1 MTSMITKARNFDGSL
16 HTYDEPVVDSRGGK
30 SVRIKFKGQ
39 PLNIQIPY
47 MLTWGVN
54 KWEDEN
60 TGRCKYDASLQFDP
74 HKSDTQVSFLDEMKA
89 FEEKIK
95 NDAVKNSKK
104 WFGKKMTYDVVDALM
119 YPILKY
125 PKDKESGE
133 PDLSRNPT
141 LKLKVPFWEGRFNV
155 EVYDTKKK
163 PLYLPPA
170 YGKEGAGNQA
180 PNQDNSA
187 TPQDFIPKG
196 SHIKGLIRC
205 NGLWFVGGKFGCTWQ
220 MLQMNTRPPTRLVG
234 SGICAIEDDSDD
246 EEFLKSVANE
256 EKEKDQEQIRQE
268 VEEEVNAAQED
279 DDDDDEDDDD
289 EDEEQEAEPPS
300 PPKKKKKVVRRK
312 KKKETSEDA

>member
-1 MTSMITKARNFDGSL
+1 MITKAKDFDGSL
-16 HTYDEPVVDSRGGK
+16 HTYDEPIVDSRGGK
-30 SVRIKFKGQ
+30 SVRLKFRGQ
-39 PLNIQIPY
+39 PLNIQIPF

-74 HKSDTQVSFLDEMKA
+74 HKSDTQAAFLDEMKA

-155 EVYDTKKK
+155 EVYNTSKQ

-170 YGKEGAGNQA
+170 YGKEGDGNQA

-187 TPQDFIPKG
+187 TPVDFIPKG
-196 SHIKGLIRC
+196 SHVKGLIRC

-220 MLQMNTRPPTRLVG
+220 MLQMNSRPPTRLVG
-234 SGICAIEDDSDD
+234 SGVCAIEDDSDD
-246 EEFLKSVANE
+246 EEFLESVAKE
-256 EKEKDQEQIRQE
+256 EKEKETDEIRQE
-268 VEEEVNAAQED
+268 VQEAVED
-279 DDDDDEDDDD
+279 AVEDSDE
-289 EDEEQEAEPPS
+289 EDEEDEQEAAPS
-300 PPKKKKKVVRRK
+300 PPKKKKKVVRRRK
-312 KKKETSEDA
+312 KTAAE

>member
-1 MTSMITKARNFDGSL
+1 MSSSMITKAKDFDGSA
-16 HTYDEPVVDSRGGK
+16 HTYDEPIVDSRGGK
-30 SVRIKFKGQ
+30 SVRIKYKSQ

-60 TGRCKYDASLQFDP
+60 SGKCKYDASLQFDP
-74 HKSDTQVSFLDEMKA
+74 HKSDTQSAFLDEMKA

-95 NDAVKNSKK
+95 NDAVTNSKK

-155 EVYDTKKK
+155 EVYNTSKQ

-170 YGKEGAGNQA
+170 YGKEGDGNQA
-180 PNQDNSA
+180 PNQDRDA
-187 TPQDFIPKG
+187 TPVDFIPKG
-196 SHIKGLIRC
+196 SHVKGLIRC

-234 SGICAIEDDSDD
+234 SGVCAIEDDSDD
-246 EEFLKSVANE
+246 EEFLESVAKE
-256 EKEKDQEQIRQE
+256 EKEKETEEIRQE
-268 VEEEVNAAQED
+268 VQEAVEDAAAES
-279 DDDDDEDDDD
+279 D
-289 EDEEQEAEPPS
+289 EDEEEEEDEQEAAPS
-300 PPKKKKKVVRRK
+300 PPKPKKKKVVRRRK
-312 KKKETSEDA
+312 KAAAE

>member
-1 MTSMITKARNFDGSL
+1 MSSSMITKAKDFDGSL
-16 HTYDEPVVDSRGGK
+16 HTYDEPIVDSRGGK
-30 SVRIKFKGQ
+30 SVRIKFKSQ

-74 HKSDTQVSFLDEMKA
+74 HKSDTQAAFLDEMKA

-155 EVYDTKKK
+155 EVYNTSKQ

-170 YGKEGAGNQA
+170 YGKEGDGNQA
-180 PNQDNSA
+180 PNQDNNA
-187 TPQDFIPKG
+187 TPVDFIPKG
-196 SHIKGLIRC
+196 SHVKGLIRC

-220 MLQMNTRPPTRLVG
+220 MLQMNSRQPTRLVG
-234 SGICAIEDDSDD
+234 SGVCAIEDDSDD
-246 EEFLKSVANE
+246 EEFLESVAKE
-256 EKEKDQEQIRQE
+256 EKEKEKETDEIRQE
-268 VEEEVNAAQED
+268 VQEEVQEAVEDAADDSEEEEEED
-279 DDDDDEDDDD
+279 V
-289 EDEEQEAEPPS
+289 QEAVSS
-300 PPKKKKKVVRRK
+300 PPKKKKKVVRRRK
-312 KKKETSEDA
+312 KTATE

>member
-1 MTSMITKARNFDGSL
+1 MSSSLITKAKHFDGSL
-16 HTYDEPVVDSRGGK
+16 HTYDEPVVDARGGK
-30 SVRIKFKGQ
+30 SVRTKYKKQ
-39 PLNIQIPY
+39 ALNIQIPW

-74 HKSDTQVSFLDEMKA
+74 NKSETQTTFLDEMKT

-95 NDAVKNSKK
+95 QDAVKNSKK

-119 YPILKY
+119 YPILRY

-155 EVYDTKKK
+155 EVYDVNKQ

-170 YGKEGAGNQA
+170 FGKEGDGNQA
-180 PNQDNSA
+180 TKQDNSA

-196 SHIKGLIRC
+196 SHVKGIIRC
-205 NGLWFVGGKFGCTWQ
+205 NGLWFVGGKFGVTWQ
-220 MLQMNTRPPTRLVG
+220 MLQMNTRPPVRIVG
-234 SGICAIEDDSDD
+234 SGKCAIEDDSDD
-246 EEFLKSVANE
+246 EGFLE
-256 EKEKDQEQIRQE
+256 ELATKEAEEQQEQIRQE
-268 VEEEVNAAQED
+268 VEEEVSTQSVEA
-279 DDDDDEDDDD
+279 DD
-289 EDEEQEAEPPS
+289 EDEDEEVAPS
-300 PPKKKKKVVRRK
+300 PPKPKKKKKVVRRK
-312 KKKETSEDA
+312 KKIASDA

>member
-1 MTSMITKARNFDGSL
+1 MTSMITKAKDFDGSL

-30 SVRIKFKGQ
+30 SVRLKFRGQ
-39 PLNIQIPY
+39 PLNIQIPF

-74 HKSDTQVSFLDEMKA
+74 DKSDSQASFLDEMKA

-95 NDAVKNSKK
+95 NDAVTNSKK

-141 LKLKVPFWEGRFNV
+141 LKLKVPHWEGRFNV
-155 EVYDTKKK
+155 EVYDTNKK

-170 YGKEGAGNQA
+170 YGKEGDGNQA
-180 PNQDNSA
+180 PNGDVNA
-187 TPQDFIPKG
+187 TPVDFIPKG
-196 SHIKGLIRC
+196 SHVKGIIRC

-220 MLQMNTRPPTRLVG
+220 MIQMSTRPPTRLVG

-246 EEFLKSVANE
+246 EEFLETVAQE

-268 VEEEVNAAQED
+268 VEDEVAAAAESNQDEE
-279 DDDDDEDDDD
+279 DEDED
-289 EDEEQEAEPPS
+289 EDEEEEEVVAPPS

-312 KKKETSEDA
+312 KKVASA

>member
-1 MTSMITKARNFDGSL
+1 MSSSLITKAKHFDGSL
-16 HTYDEPVVDSRGGK
+16 HTYDEPVVDARGGK
-30 SVRIKFKGQ
+30 SVRTKYKSQ
-39 PLNIQIPY
+39 ALNIQIPW

-74 HKSDTQVSFLDEMKA
+74 NKSETQTTFLDEMKT

-95 NDAVKNSKK
+95 QDAVKNSKK

-119 YPILKY
+119 YPILRY

-155 EVYDTKKK
+155 EVYDANKQ

-170 YGKEGAGNQA
+170 FGKEGDGNQA
-180 PNQDNSA
+180 PKQDNSA

-196 SHIKGLIRC
+196 SHVKGIIRC
-205 NGLWFVGGKFGCTWQ
+205 NGLWFVGGKFGVTWQ
-220 MLQMNTRPPTRLVG
+220 MLQMNTRPPVRIVG
-234 SGICAIEDDSDD
+234 SGKCAIEDDSDD
-246 EEFLKSVANE
+246 EGFLE
-256 EKEKDQEQIRQE
+256 ELAAKEAEEQQEQIRQE
-268 VEEEVNAAQED
+268 VEEEVSTQPVEA
-279 DDDDDEDDDD
+279 DEDD
-289 EDEEQEAEPPS
+289 EDEDEDKEVAPS
-300 PPKKKKKVVRRK
+300 PPKPKKKKKVVRRK
-312 KKKETSEDA
+312 KKVAADA

>member
-1 MTSMITKARNFDGSL
+1 MSSSMITKAKDFDGSA
-16 HTYDEPVVDSRGGK
+16 HTYDEPIVDSRGGK
-30 SVRIKFKGQ
+30 SVRIKYKSQ

-60 TGRCKYDASLQFDP
+60 SGKCKYDASLQFDP
-74 HKSDTQVSFLDEMKA
+74 HKSDTQSAFLDEMKS

-95 NDAVKNSKK
+95 NDAVTNSKK

-155 EVYDTKKK
+155 EVYNTSKQ

-170 YGKEGAGNQA
+170 YGKEGDGNQA
-180 PNQDNSA
+180 PNQDRDA
-187 TPQDFIPKG
+187 TPVDFIPKG
-196 SHIKGLIRC
+196 SHVKGLIRC

-220 MLQMNTRPPTRLVG
+220 MLQMNSRPPTRLVG
-234 SGICAIEDDSDD
+234 SGVCAIEDDSDD
-246 EEFLKSVANE
+246 EEFLESVAKE
-256 EKEKDQEQIRQE
+256 EKEKETEEIRQE
-268 VEEEVNAAQED
+268 VQEAVEDAAAESDEEEEEED
-279 DDDDDEDDDD
+279 
-289 EDEEQEAEPPS
+289 EQEAAPS
-300 PPKKKKKVVRRK
+300 PPKPKKKKVVRRRK
-312 KKKETSEDA
+312 KAAAE